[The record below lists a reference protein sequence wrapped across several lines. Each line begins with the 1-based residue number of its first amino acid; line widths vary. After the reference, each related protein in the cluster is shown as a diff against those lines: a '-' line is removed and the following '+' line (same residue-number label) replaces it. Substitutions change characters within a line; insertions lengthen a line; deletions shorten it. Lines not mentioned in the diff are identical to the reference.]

1 MYTNEHGV
9 DLSGVEIEATSF
21 ANLLE
26 DMPLRPLPFGVHVSG
41 ILLWGLAVGV
51 LSFVFRPAVSLPAV
65 AALSALYLGA
75 AVHKFTVEAAWY
87 PVVFPL
93 LFQGPMVLLGSV
105 AWNYVELNRERR
117 NFRGA
122 LADYLPA
129 GIVDDLA
136 KNIEGMRVGNRL
148 VNGICL
154 ATDAEGYTSLAE
166 SMEPKDLAQLMN
178 RYYEAVFDPVR
189 RHGGMV
195 SNVVGDSMLA
205 LWLATKE
212 DPAPLNDACLAAI
225 EISHAIREFRGSHD
239 GIALPTRIGLH
250 AGEILLGNIGAAQH
264 FEYRPVGDIVN
275 TATRIEGLNKYL
287 GTRILVSREV
297 LSLTGMFLARDL
309 GRFLLAGKSRPV
321 HVSELV
327 NLQAEATPREKEYC
341 DRLRKGWSC
350 SGDRHGRRRP
360 GSSSRRSGSGTATG
374 PRSFT
379 CVFARSFRRTRPAKG
394 GTASSTWRTSSPM
407 K

>member
-1 MYTNEHGV
+1 M
-9 DLSGVEIEATSF
+9 EIEATSF

-26 DMPLRPLPFGVHVSG
+26 DMPLRPLPLGVHVSG

-51 LSFVFRPAVSLPAV
+51 LSFVFRPAVSFPAV

-75 AVHKFTVEAAWY
+75 AVHRFTVEAAWY

-93 LFQGPMVLLGSV
+93 LVQGPMVLLGSV

-117 NFRGA
+117 NFRRA

-129 GIVDDLA
+129 GVVDDLA
-136 KNIEGMRVGNRL
+136 KNIEGLRVGNRL

-154 ATDAEGYTSLAE
+154 ATDAERYTALAE

-212 DPAPLNDACLAAI
+212 DPAPLNDA
-225 EISHAIREFRGSHD
+225 SGIRDRTGRGREMRNKKKEKRPSGRVRSEPGNALPERGSPSFSSSFGRLD
-239 GIALPTRIGLH
+239 EALDEAQKASAQNPGIARTQTVLGFAYLAQVKTRDSRDAFERAIGLD
-250 AGEILLGNIGAAQH
+250 Q
-264 FEYRPVGDIVN
+264 
-275 TATRIEGLNKYL
+275 
-287 GTRILVSREV
+287 GTPSRAWV
-297 LSLTGMFLARDL
+297 W
-309 GRFLLAGKSRPV
+309 
-321 HVSELV
+321 
-327 NLQAEATPREKEYC
+327 
-341 DRLRKGWSC
+341 GW
-350 SGDRHGRRRP
+350 RR
-360 GSSSRRSGSGTATG
+360 SGTAT
-374 PRSFT
+374 
-379 CVFARSFRRTRPAKG
+379 
-394 GTASSTWRTSSPM
+394 
-407 K
+407 